1 MAFEAPPETGEFQLM
16 LMHAPKYA
24 KRRWAV
30 VFYSFTRGAW
40 YRPVIKMA
48 DQIHSFKYHERPE
61 RQMIET
67 LLIILSLLSISTAAY
82 FFADSRAK
90 RGIIKTQAETIE
102 VERAEKKEWQTKA
115 LRERGQ
121 TPLNWQPPKPDP
133 NKEPEITPRVV
144 HRGQLVARRTSSKQQ
159 QNEDEFRARSE
170 GFGVVPPEQVAK
182 PNLKYQRVVEKVG
195 EIVNATRD

>member
-1 MAFEAPPETGEFQLM
+1 
-16 LMHAPKYA
+16 
-24 KRRWAV
+24 
-30 VFYSFTRGAW
+30 
-40 YRPVIKMA
+40 
-48 DQIHSFKYHERPE
+48 
-61 RQMIET
+61 MIET

-121 TPLNWQPPKPDP
+121 TPLGWQPPKPDP

-144 HRGQLVARRTSSKQQ
+144 HRGQLVARRRSSKQQ
-159 QNEDEFRARSE
+159 QNDEN
-170 GFGVVPPEQVAK
+170 FGVAPPEQVAR

-195 EIVNATRD
+195 EIVNATRG